1 MVFFAGEWPGR
12 VPRAVYLNLEN
23 KSLGTPLALS
33 GAMDSKKKSLLKM
46 TGLTCLSLATAFAAL
61 SSEDL
66 KRSFENL
73 RSEEAHP
80 AIVVN
85 PEGDAGNEG
94 FIGSLSPSRLIE
106 ETLTPPP
113 LKNFENE
120 PVTFDRAAILA
131 DHEARISELFHIP
144 EALRDRVGFWF
155 DIYTKHDSNRRV
167 IHHAMYPWIIFKV
180 IDVSSIINSDQPSR
194 RWMRNEK
201 ADKYVKSETA
211 EIRAALRRLSKRG
224 REPQT
229 DLEKHLAQAL
239 APLGGSLSVQAH
251 RALKEVRVQT
261 GQKEHFT
268 EGLRVSQRYLRPMEQ
283 ILESHR
289 LPTELSRIPFVES
302 SFNKQATSKVG
313 ASGIWQFMG
322 NTGRK
327 FMRVDDLIDERRSP
341 FKATEGAARL
351 LKENHM
357 ILHRSWPL
365 AITAWNHGPP
375 GVRRA
380 IRATGSKDLSVIVS
394 KYRSKSFDFASSNFY
409 SEFLAALHAEKYS
422 SEIFG
427 SLLREDEISVAIVK
441 IPRRTPMAKIVEI
454 SGLSME
460 EFLRINPDLSS
471 SLQKRGI
478 IPAGF
483 RLHIPSDSKEAVEK
497 LLVLRPVIA
506 RAGSLEN

>member
-1 MVFFAGEWPGR
+1 MILAGKP
-12 VPRAVYLNLEN
+12 
-23 KSLGTPLALS
+23 SGTRLALLA
-33 GAMDSKKKSLLKM
+33 AMHSKRKALLKM
-46 TGLTCLSLATAFAAL
+46 TGLTCLSLATAFAAM

-66 KRSFENL
+66 KRSLDSL
-73 RSEEAHP
+73 RPRESHPASVVNQDGSSEEGLIA
-80 AIVVN
+80 
-85 PEGDAGNEG
+85 
-94 FIGSLSPSRLIE
+94 SLDPSRLIE

-113 LKNFENE
+113 LKSFENE
-120 PVTFDRAAILA
+120 PVTFDREAILS
-131 DHEARISELFHIP
+131 DHDTRISELFHIP
-144 EALRDRVGFWF
+144 QGLHDRVGFWF

-167 IHHAMYPWIIFKV
+167 IHHAIYPWIVFKI

-201 ADKYVKSETA
+201 ADKYVKAQTE

-224 REPQT
+224 RAPRT
-229 DLEKHLAQAL
+229 DLEKELVQAL
-239 APLGGSLSVQAH
+239 LPLGGNLAVQAR
-251 RALKEVRVQT
+251 RASKEVRVQT

-268 EGLRVSQRYLRPMEQ
+268 EGLRVSQRYLRPMER

-302 SFNKQATSKVG
+302 SFNKHATSKVG

-327 FMRVDDLIDERRSP
+327 FMRVDSLIDERRSP

-357 ILHRSWPL
+357 ILNRSWPL

-394 KYRSKSFDFASSNFY
+394 K
-409 SEFLAALHAEKYS
+409 
-422 SEIFG
+422 
-427 SLLREDEISVAIVK
+427 
-441 IPRRTPMAKIVEI
+441 
-454 SGLSME
+454 
-460 EFLRINPDLSS
+460 
-471 SLQKRGI
+471 
-478 IPAGF
+478 
-483 RLHIPSDSKEAVEK
+483 
-497 LLVLRPVIA
+497 
-506 RAGSLEN
+506 

>member
-1 MVFFAGEWPGR
+1 M
-12 VPRAVYLNLEN
+12 
-23 KSLGTPLALS
+23 
-33 GAMDSKKKSLLKM
+33 LKM

-66 KRSFENL
+66 KRSLESFQSMET
-73 RSEEAHP
+73 HP
-80 AIVVN
+80 ATVLN
-85 PEGDAGNEG
+85 PETETSEEG
-94 FIGSLSPSRLIE
+94 FIASLAPSRLIE

-113 LKNFENE
+113 LRNFENE
-120 PVTFDRAAILA
+120 PVTFDREGILS
-131 DHEARISELFHIP
+131 DRDARISELFHVP
-144 EALRDRVGFWF
+144 LDLRDRVGFWF
-155 DIYTKHDSNRRV
+155 DIYTKHDSNRRI
-167 IHHAMYPWIIFKV
+167 IHHAVYPWIVFKV
-180 IDVSSIINSDQPSR
+180 IDVSFIINSDQPSR

-201 ADKYVKSETA
+201 ADKYVKAETEA
-211 EIRAALRRLSKRG
+211 IRVALRQLSKKG
-224 REPQT
+224 RAPQT
-229 DLEKHLAQAL
+229 DLEKQVAQAL
-239 APLGGSLSVQAH
+239 LPLGGTLSAQAR
-251 RALKEVRVQT
+251 RASKEVRVQT

-268 EGLRVSQRYLRPMEQ
+268 EGLRISQRYMGPMEQ

-341 FKATEGAARL
+341 LKATEGAARL

-380 IRATGSKDLSVIVS
+380 IRATGSKDLPVIVS

-422 SEIFG
+422 AEIFG
-427 SLLREDEISVAIVK
+427 SLIREDEISVSIIKV
-441 IPRRTPMAKIVEI
+441 PRRTQMARIIEI

-471 SLQKRGI
+471 SLRKRGV

-497 LLVLRPVIA
+497 LLVLRPAIA
-506 RAGSLEN
+506 RAGNLEN